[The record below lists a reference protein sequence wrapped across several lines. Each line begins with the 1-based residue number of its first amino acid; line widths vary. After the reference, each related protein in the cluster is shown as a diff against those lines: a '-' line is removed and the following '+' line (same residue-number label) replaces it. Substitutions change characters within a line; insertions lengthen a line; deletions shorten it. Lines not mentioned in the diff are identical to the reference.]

1 VKQTW
6 LQRIAA
12 SLVSRP
18 AIYDLVQ
25 RAAGQEIVSRRLRAA
40 TQRLPPALCLDVGG
54 SSGGFARRLGTE
66 TVCLDVDV
74 RPLLA
79 LKRADP
85 SARALAGDGAQL
97 PFPAGTFQRTLCV
110 MVFHHVDDATLPGLV
125 AELSRVTSGHL
136 VFLEPLVNPRR
147 AISRF
152 LWKYDRGRHPRDRA
166 GLLAALSAGF
176 VVEETTE
183 FSVYHQYLLAIA
195 RPREG
200 RSVGPA

>member
-1 VKQTW
+1 VKQTF

-40 TQRLPPALCLDVGG
+40 TERLPPALCLDVGG
-54 SSGGFARRLGTE
+54 SSGGFARRLGAE
-66 TVCLDVDV
+66 TVCLDVDL

-79 LKRADP
+79 LKRSDP
-85 SARALAGDGAQL
+85 RARALAGDGARL
-97 PFPAGTFQRTLCV
+97 PFPTGTFQRTLCV
-110 MVFHHVDDATLPGLV
+110 MVFHHVDDDTLPGLV

-136 VFLEPLVNPRR
+136 VFLEPLLNPRR
-147 AISRF
+147 AVSRF
-152 LWKYDRGRHPRDRA
+152 LWNYDRGRHPRDRA
-166 GLLAALSAGF
+166 RLLDALSKNF

-183 FSVYHQYLLAIA
+183 FAVYHQYLLAIA
-195 RPREG
+195 R
-200 RSVGPA
+200 SLA